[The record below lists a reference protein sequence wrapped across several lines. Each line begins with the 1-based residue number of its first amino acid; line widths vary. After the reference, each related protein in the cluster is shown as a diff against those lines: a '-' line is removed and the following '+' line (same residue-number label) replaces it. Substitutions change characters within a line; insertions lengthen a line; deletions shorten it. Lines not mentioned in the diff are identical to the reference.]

1 MTQESSITDEQIAE
15 MASLQRALRTLRSE
29 LGFSRDDQRSVE
41 LHDQIVGKQARLD
54 ALFPTRATPIAE

>member
-1 MTQESSITDEQIAE
+1 MTQESSITDEEIAE

-29 LGFSRDDQRSVE
+29 LGFSRDHQRSVE